1 MPDQILPAAVRR
13 LRALLDD
20 PVRKFQLA
28 LFVLFLLVVAGTMGY
43 RYFVGM
49 GFVDALYM
57 TVITVTTVGFGEI
70 HPLGEDGRM
79 FTIALIVLGV
89 GTAAWAISSGVE
101 VLLGQNLWYS
111 VQRRKMQDLLT
122 TISDHY
128 IVCGYGRMG
137 RQIVRDL
144 RARDE
149 KFVVIDMLAEREESM
164 IEDQIPY
171 IIGDATEDDTLAR
184 ARVTHARGVVTALGD
199 DAGNVLTV
207 LTARGL
213 NPDILIVARS
223 SAELAENKLLR
234 AGADRVVSPYSIGG
248 HRLALALLQPA
259 AHDFMT
265 QIFNLEDLAVD
276 IGEINVVGSSPL
288 VGQTIADSDVK
299 RIWNLIILAVKE
311 EGDDSG
317 TEQEEREK
325 FTISPDPQHVIRSG
339 ETLIVIGSAKSI
351 YELQAQRRDRK
362 KRGKR

>member
-1 MPDQILPAAVRR
+1 
-13 LRALLDD
+13 
-20 PVRKFQLA
+20 
-28 LFVLFLLVVAGTMGY
+28 
-43 RYFVGM
+43 
-49 GFVDALYM
+49 
-57 TVITVTTVGFGEI
+57 
-70 HPLGEDGRM
+70 
-79 FTIALIVLGV
+79 
-89 GTAAWAISSGVE
+89 
-101 VLLGQNLWYS
+101 
-111 VQRRKMQDLLT
+111 
-122 TISDHY
+122 
-128 IVCGYGRMG
+128 MG